1 MPSPDLLATLVSYLP
16 PLLAVWQVGEGRD
29 DLTTMTRRAAQCAL
43 AAQAQLHN
51 YEVAQGVHLSLS
63 LSLGAGEVVLA
74 HVGGVDKRW
83 ECTVSG
89 PPLVQVSVAEHLAHA
104 GEVVLSPVAWA
115 LISDSCTGQRR
126 AAGPA
131 SGSSEAADG

>member
-1 MPSPDLLATLVSYLP
+1 MRP
-16 PLLAVWQVGEGRD
+16 VGEGRD
-29 DLTTMTRRAAQCAL
+29 DLTTQTRRAAPCAL
-43 AAQAQLHN
+43 AAPAQLHD

-83 ECTVSG
+83 ECPVLG

-104 GEVVLSPVAWA
+104 GEVVLSSVAWA

-126 AAGPA
+126 SAGHA
-131 SGSSEAADG
+131 SSSSEAADG